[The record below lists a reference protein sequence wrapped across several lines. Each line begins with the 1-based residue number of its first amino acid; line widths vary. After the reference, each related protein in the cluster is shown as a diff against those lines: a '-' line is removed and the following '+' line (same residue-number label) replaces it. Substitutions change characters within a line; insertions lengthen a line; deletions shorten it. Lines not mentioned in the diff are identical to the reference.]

1 MIIKSIIDTDLYKL
15 TMQHAVLQTYPNA
28 YVEYKFIN
36 RDPTMKFSSSFC
48 HELEANI
55 LAMDRLTLSTD
66 EYHYLRGQDT
76 NFLPDAYLDYLKGY
90 RYDTRQAVVKY
101 NDGEL
106 SIRLKGKWHSSINW
120 ETQLMALISELYF
133 KGQDIADDTYERMD
147 KKIQMIRDSGIK
159 VAELGTR
166 RRYSYAMQ
174 DEFIKR
180 AKDVIVG
187 TSNVHFAMKYGIKPV
202 GTVAHEWFMY
212 HGAKYG
218 YRSANFKALEAWS
231 NVYRGDLGIALSD
244 TYGTNDF
251 LFAFDKFFA
260 KLFDG
265 VRHDSGDPFDFGENI
280 IKHYDSKRIDPMSK
294 TIIFSDGLNI
304 KKAMSLAS
312 YFEGRINVSF
322 GIGTYLT
329 NDTGLKPLN
338 MVIKI
343 IYVYDRQGNK
353 IPTVKISDNPI
364 KAMSESPKEL
374 ETAKYMIGQH

>member
-1 MIIKSIIDTDLYKL
+1 MLKSLLDTDLYKL
-15 TMQHAVLQTYPNA
+15 TMMWAVLFVYPRA
-28 YVEYKFIN
+28 RVIYQFFN
-36 RDPTMKFSSSFC
+36 RDMTMKFSDDFC
-48 HELEANI
+48 YRLERNI
-55 LAMDRLTLSTD
+55 LKMDNLQLSCAERD
-66 EYHYLRGQDT
+66 FLLQDT
-76 NFLPDAYLDYLKGY
+76 PFLPEAYIDYLKGY
-90 RYDTRQAVVKY
+90 RYNTREVEVKY
-101 NDGEL
+101 KNGVLTIEF
-106 SIRLKGKWHSSINW
+106 SGKWHRTILW
-120 ETQLMALISELYF
+120 ETQLMAVISETYF
-133 KGQDIADDTYERMD
+133 ENQEIADDTFDRMD
-147 KKIQMIRDSGIK
+147 SKIQMIKDSGIK

-166 RRYSYAMQ
+166 RRHSYAIQ

-244 TYGTNDF
+244 TYGTDDF

-265 VRHDSGDPFDFGENI
+265 VRHDSGDPFDFGDKI
-280 IKHYDSKRIDPMSK
+280 IKHYESKRIDPMSK

-304 KKAMSLAS
+304 KKAVSLAS

-322 GIGTYLT
+322 GIGTHLT

-343 IYVYDRQGNK
+343 THVYDRQGNK
-353 IPTVKISDNPI
+353 IPTVKLSDNPV
-364 KAMSESPKEL
+364 KNMSVSPEEL
-374 ETAKYMIGQH
+374 EACKYMIGQHKG